1 MKLASPCD
9 NLDNLVN
16 AIVVKNL
23 TGEITQAA
31 RASSTESGWTPT
43 RATSSRPS
51 ARSERTCSA
60 SRNTPTSRSP
70 TLNIPAIWNARGTS
84 ELITYGS
91 KSDGKNA
98 IRRILRTDHRT
109 YKIEVSS
116 GNNGT
121 GTYQLKVRVNNI
133 CRINDDGDVQYQW
146 AGGPEGYPADSDL
159 PAGTGGRQVLLTGTD
174 WGNDNIT
181 RPEMHHVLGDD
192 WDSVQD
198 EDWIGVDLEQR

>member
-23 TGEITQAA
+23 TGEITQAGDTNLHKIRLDPYKSYLIEA
-31 RASSTESGWTPT
+31 IGVDGSDMLGVEEHP
-43 RATSSRPS
+43 
-51 ARSERTCSA
+51 
-60 SRNTPTSRSP
+60 NL
-70 TLNIPAIWNARGTS
+70 TLEDPEIPAIWNARGRS

-91 KSDGKNA
+91 KSDGNA

-146 AGGPEGYPADSDL
+146 AGGPEGYPARAPTCPLEPEDARSSG
-159 PAGTGGRQVLLTGTD
+159 PAPTGATT
-174 WGNDNIT
+174 T
-181 RPEMHHVLGDD
+181 
-192 WDSVQD
+192 
-198 EDWIGVDLEQR
+198 